1 MNTKLAKK
9 IYTYTVMILSVLTVL
24 IVLAGPS
31 SGSSEKQLKE
41 FIESGWDFC
50 IGAFDCET

>member
-1 MNTKLAKK
+1 MRKTPTKRTFVAIMLFAFAMLAA
-9 IYTYTVMILSVLTVL
+9 
-24 IVLAGPS
+24 LAGPS